1 MIEQPEYL
9 YHYATTEALLGIV
22 KNREIWATDIFHLN
36 DRHEVH
42 HGIEFAIN
50 ALRGADIHD
59 QYKEDGPM
67 VASMLESVRPLTFQP
82 RVYVSCF
89 SGKAD
94 DQSLWRSYCPR
105 GGYAIGFRRDALQAL
120 ASGWIYLLPCFYTQ
134 AEQYAEIRQ
143 HLMQPP
149 VDPGGQHASPLG
161 GPLGLLHGL
170 VAVSVRLKNSSFSNE
185 AEWRLVR
192 VLIDKCERKDDYLKD
207 QFRACGARLIPYI
220 RFKLDDDALWRH
232 VRVVVGPCAHM
243 EESVA
248 AIRNLLDWCDCDL
261 VDVIGDRI
269 VPSSSPYRHW

>member
-1 MIEQPEYL
+1 MLEQPEYL
-9 YHYATTEALLGIV
+9 YHYTTAEGLLGIV
-22 KNREIWATDIFHLN
+22 KNREMWATDIFYSN
-36 DRHEVH
+36 DRQEVH
-42 HGIEFAIN
+42 HGIELAIEE
-50 ALRGADIHD
+50 LRGKDIHEG
-59 QYKEDGPM
+59 YKKDAPM
-67 VASMLESVRPLTFQP
+67 VVSMLESVRPLTFQP
-82 RVYVSCF
+82 RIYVSCF
-89 SGKAD
+89 SEKAD
-94 DQSLWRSYCPR
+94 DLSLWRSYCPR

-120 ASGWIYLLPCFYTQ
+120 TSRQTYLLPCLYTQ
-134 AEQYAEIRQ
+134 AEQRDEIKQ

-149 VDPGGQHASPLG
+149 VDEAGQHVWPLG

-192 VLIDKCERKDDYLKD
+192 VLVDKSERKDDYLKD
-207 QFRACGARLIPYI
+207 HFRAFGGRLIPYV
-220 RFKLDDDALWRH
+220 RFKLDDDTLWRH

-248 AIRNLLDWCDCDL
+248 AIRSLLDCCDYDL